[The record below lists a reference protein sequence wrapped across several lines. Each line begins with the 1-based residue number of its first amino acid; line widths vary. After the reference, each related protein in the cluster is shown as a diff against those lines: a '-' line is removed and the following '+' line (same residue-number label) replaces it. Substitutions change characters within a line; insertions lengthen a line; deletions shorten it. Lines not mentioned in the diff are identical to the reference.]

1 MFYELFVI
9 ILTYTLY
16 VIGRQMNLLDEIENI
31 ILLERSNI
39 ILEIEKLQAQLS
51 IKKKFDSLIKYID
64 ELDTLFLTN
73 IDIEKDKDT
82 LKKQLKEN
90 KNKKLEMWCYI
101 KGKKYYIKSFGT
113 IKNIS
118 QEKLIQISRFLLLI
132 KLFIKTNEATYYASQ
147 YYCADIMFENLETE
161 EQNCTICTNETV

>member
-1 MFYELFVI
+1 
-9 ILTYTLY
+9 
-16 VIGRQMNLLDEIENI
+16 
-31 ILLERSNI
+31 
-39 ILEIEKLQAQLS
+39 LS
-51 IKKKFDSLIKYID
+51 LKKKKFDSLIKYID

-73 IDIEKDKDT
+73 IDIERDKDT

-132 KLFIKTNEATYYASQ
+132 KLFIKLMKLLTMPHN
-147 YYCADIMFENLETE
+147 IIVL
-161 EQNCTICTNETV
+161 I